1 MELEEGVVRLEVD
14 ELTKY
19 IEDTVTNMVE
29 KQETVE
35 KLEDYD
41 RLVAE
46 IKDMRKKIEGL
57 EAAAKGNV
65 KSMKT
70 GSQMSYKSEGDPEV
84 EDPETVEKTETEETV
99 EKGKKTDKKPEKKY
113 DDEGNEITEEA
124 DMNVKKMEKLEAEIA
139 ELKASPLYKAQQD
152 EGTVEKT
159 ETTETP
165 VGVLSGVIAAHYGG
179 N

>member
-1 MELEEGVVRLEVD
+1 MEQDTDNGIVRLEVD

-29 KQETVE
+29 KQENVE

-57 EAAAKGNV
+57 EAAAKSNV
-65 KSMKT
+65 KAMKT
-70 GSQMSYKSEGDPEV
+70 GTETSYKSEGETEV
-84 EDPETVEKTETEETV
+84 VDPETVEKATKKK
-99 EKGKKTDKKPEKKY
+99 EKEPEKKY

-124 DMNVKKMEKLEAEIA
+124 DMNVKKMEQLEAEIA

-159 ETTETP
+159 ETTEEP
-165 VGVLSGVIAAHYGG
+165 VGILSSVIAAHYGG
-179 N
+179 K

>member
-1 MELEEGVVRLEVD
+1 MIGGKTMEQEEGIVRLEVD

-46 IKDMRKKIEGL
+46 LKDMRKKIEDL
-57 EAAAKGNV
+57 EAAAKANV

-70 GSQMSYKSEGDPEV
+70 GTETSYKSEGEV
-84 EDPETVEKTETEETV
+84 EDPETVEKAKKK
-99 EKGKKTDKKPEKKY
+99 EKEPKKKY

-124 DMNVKKMEKLEAEIA
+124 DMTVKKMEELEAEIA

-159 ETTETP
+159 ESTETP
-165 VGVLSGVIAAHYGG
+165 TGILSGVIAAHYGG